1 MQQYTEDM
9 EQRQQGNKQTQI
21 YSGIKNIVKACSGE

>member
-9 EQRQQGNKQTQI
+9 EQKQLGSKQSLI
-21 YSGIKNIVKACSGE
+21 YSGIKNIVKSSSGE